1 MSNLHCFS
9 NALFFRLLSLRN
21 ELGIPLSL
29 SQTTLS
35 TDLDFQKSL
44 VRIKEE
50 LEIWGIFGRAVE
62 LNRVQEKLP
71 NQWCC

>member
-29 SQTTLS
+29 SLSQTTLS
-35 TDLDFQKSL
+35 TELDFQKSL

-50 LEIWGIFGRAVE
+50 L
-62 LNRVQEKLP
+62 
-71 NQWCC
+71 

>member
-35 TDLDFQKSL
+35 TELDFQKSL
-44 VRIKEE
+44 VRIKKE
-50 LEIWGIFGRAVE
+50 L
-62 LNRVQEKLP
+62 
-71 NQWCC
+71 